1 MLVHSD
7 DSPADESAGTG
18 VLLSSPPLS
27 RTLPLFS
34 ETPAFEVP
42 EEHNAST
49 FDDLEG
55 IDLSG
60 SAEDIPVLF
69 PEENA
74 ESSIF
79 SPKMIGAIAGVI
91 ISVVLHLWAF
101 AMLAKFTIV
110 EPEPRPEIPIFARNF
125 DETRVIEIEPEKKVK
140 FELANPND
148 KEMEV
153 REVMNARSTGLEVVK
168 DPTPRFETI
177 TKAISPAIAVG
188 GFKVFDIPEG
198 RELNEHQVVVGTT
211 GEGMMQI
218 ESALDRVTWEIANQL
233 KERKVLVVWLIDASA
248 SLIEQRAA
256 IAKRLNRIYGE
267 LGALQ
272 QVGQIMPRT
281 EQPLLSSVVMFGE
294 KTEFVVPEP
303 TPDSVPIID
312 ALKKSKTDSSGRENV
327 FTAVDQVMHRYGKY
341 RANNSRSIMLIVVTD
356 ETGDD
361 FAALEPAILSCKRQ
375 GAKAFVVGPSA
386 VFGRREGYVPYKAPE
401 DGKTYQLPVDLGPE
415 TFALE
420 AVSLPFW
427 FGDPQYE
434 YLSAGLGPY
443 GLSRLVKETGGYYF
457 MTNMTTMKGLAPL
470 GEFGAENMK
479 GFQPDY
485 NFGTPQA
492 YMDDVARHPIRRA
505 VVMASELSRK
515 YKAKGTPQTELRV
528 QPENYLATLTNA
540 QKSAAESG
548 YMVDMILQPFSQNL
562 ENDYKKEPS
571 PRWRTGYN
579 LALGRLLALKVRAY
593 EYNFACAQ
601 LKNLGSGDVASKT
614 NHWIFKSDAKLAS
627 GPNMKKMAD
636 QSEKLL
642 RRVVDEAPGT
652 PWAVLATRELS
663 YPLGFRVIQRYDP
676 PPKRQEVAAKNVPG
690 KPGIRLA
697 REPQKKAPPAKP
709 APPPV
714 LPKL

>member
-1 MLVHSD
+1 MPAYESFDAVHSAPEFD
-7 DSPADESAGTG
+7 FG
-18 VLLSSPPLS
+18 V
-27 RTLPLFS
+27 
-34 ETPAFEVP
+34 
-42 EEHNAST
+42 
-49 FDDLEG
+49 
-55 IDLSG
+55 IDLPG
-60 SAEDIPVLF
+60 SDETIPVLF

-74 ESSIF
+74 ESKF
-79 SPKMIGAIAGVI
+79 SPKVIGTIAGI
-91 ISVVLHLWAF
+91 IVSVVLHLWAF
-101 AMLAKFTIV
+101 AMLSKFTFV
-110 EPEPRPEIPIFARNF
+110 EPEPLREIPIFARNF
-125 DETRVIEIEPEKKVK
+125 DEQRVIEIEPEKKVK
-140 FELANPND
+140 YELANPND

-153 REVMNARSTGLEVVK
+153 REAMNARSTGLEVVK
-168 DPTPRFETI
+168 DPTPRYETI
-177 TKAISPAIAVG
+177 TKAVSPAVAVG
-188 GFKVFDIPEG
+188 GFKVYDIPEG
-198 RELNEHQVVVGTT
+198 RELNEHVVIVGTT

-218 ESALDRVTWEIANQL
+218 ETALDRVTWEIANQL

-248 SLIEQRAA
+248 SLIDQRTT
-256 IAKRLNRIYGE
+256 IAKRLTRIYGE
-267 LGALQ
+267 LGALE

-294 KTEFVVPEP
+294 KTEFVVAEP
-303 TPDSVPIID
+303 TPDSAPIID
-312 ALKKSKTDSSGRENV
+312 ALKKSKTDSSGKENV
-327 FTAVDQVMHRYGKY
+327 FSAVDQVMHRYSKY
-341 RANNSRSIMLIVVTD
+341 RTNNARGIMLIVVTD

-361 FAALEPAILSCKRQ
+361 FASLEPAILSCKRH

-434 YLSAGLGPY
+434 FLSAGLGPY

-485 NFGTPQA
+485 GFGTPQA
-492 YMDDVARHPIRRA
+492 YLDDVARHPIRRA
-505 VVMASELSRK
+505 VVAASELSRK
-515 YKAKGTPQTELRV
+515 YKAKGTPQTELKV
-528 QPENYLATLTNA
+528 QPGNYLQALSNA
-540 QKSAAESG
+540 QKSAAESA

-601 LKNLGSGDVASKT
+601 LKSLGSGDVATKT
-614 NHWIFKSDAKLAS
+614 NHWIFKPDAHLAS
-627 GPNMKKMAD
+627 GANMKKIAQD
-636 QSEKLL
+636 SEKLL
-642 RRVVDEAPGT
+642 HRVIDEAPGT

-663 YPLGFRVIQRYDP
+663 YPLGFRVIQKYDP
-676 PPKRQEVAAKNVPG
+676 PPPKREEVVAKNTPG

-697 REPQKKAPPAKP
+697 RDPQKPKGPPAKP